1 MNESAVNRRTS
12 VAVWALALGPL
23 LVPALLMAAAFH
35 LRIRLGHWAVPMV
48 DDYHGHGTVFFWF
61 LVLAVVPAI
70 PFWIIMLFSSLTRLP
85 LRQRVFHIATYFAS
99 WALFALYC
107 RIDPWRYIEWY
118 LD

>member
-1 MNESAVNRRTS
+1 MGPGARSIVSACAAYGSS
-12 VAVWALALGPL
+12 VPSADSVGALGRPT
-23 LVPALLMAAAFH
+23 MA
-35 LRIRLGHWAVPMV
+35 
-48 DDYHGHGTVFFWF
+48 DDYHGHGTVFFWV
-61 LVLAVVPAI
+61 LVLAVVPAT